1 MKKFLSGL
9 AASVLVALS
18 ACGGG
23 GDAGAPAAPAAPPSV
38 GGLWGVAYTAPNGIS
53 VQGRVLVAED
63 GRFFGSSLN
72 LSNNCVA
79 LTYGSLSSTGNSF
92 SGSATS
98 AIAQFSVGASL
109 PNCTFADGTVSATS
123 ALSGSFVQRTSL
135 TLTST
140 GTTSGGL
147 SLGTDTRT
155 LAFDALYNVPSS
167 LAAISGSW
175 TGAGGGV
182 VTVSASG
189 QLSSTDPASGCVLSG
204 QVSIINPSY
213 NAYSATGGI
222 AGCRGSSASL
232 NGAVVRSLLSLDN
245 TAVPNR
251 LIVGQELTLVG
262 GAKLVLLT
270 TSTR

>member
-1 MKKFLSGL
+1 MKKVLSGL
-9 AASVLVALS
+9 TALVLVALS

-23 GDAGAPAAPAAPPSV
+23 GDAGAPAAPPSV
-38 GGLWGVAYTAPNGIS
+38 GGLWTVAYTAPNGSS

-63 GRFFGSSLN
+63 GRFFGSSVN
-72 LSNNCVA
+72 LTNNCVG
-79 LTYGSLSSTGNSF
+79 LNYGSLSSTGNSF

-98 AIAQFSVGASL
+98 AIAQFSAGASL

-123 ALSGSFVQRTSL
+123 ALSGTFVQRTSL

-155 LAFDALYNVPSS
+155 LQFDALYNIPSS

-175 TGAGGGV
+175 SGASGGV

-189 QLSSTDPASGCVLSG
+189 QLASTDAASGCVLSG

-213 NAYSATGGI
+213 NAYSATGSI
-222 AGCRGSSASL
+222 AGCRGSQSSL

-251 LIVGQELTLVG
+251 LIVGQELTLLG
-262 GAKLVLLT
+262 GAKVVVIS